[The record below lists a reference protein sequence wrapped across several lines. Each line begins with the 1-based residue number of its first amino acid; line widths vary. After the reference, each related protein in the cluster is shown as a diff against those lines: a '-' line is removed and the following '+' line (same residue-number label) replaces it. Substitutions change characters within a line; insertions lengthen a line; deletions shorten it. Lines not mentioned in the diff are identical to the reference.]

1 MQKYAPFSEKVI
13 TLCNGLKVI
22 RQYFLKPMSDDETQ
36 EMILDFFDENEM
48 PLSLGIK
55 MSRID
60 SSDYA
65 FRISVYANQHLY
77 KTSTRLIPEEWSTE
91 KWHPSIKGTLTL
103 DDLQPLKGLI
113 LSGFKFTKVRTQY
126 GKVDGLVISLEH
138 PSGEALDCH
147 ECEIYLDA
155 YDYTKNGFEA
165 RQPDLEYHLI

>member
-1 MQKYAPFSEKVI
+1 MQKYAPFSEKVL
-13 TLCNGLKVI
+13 TLCKGLKVI
-22 RQYFLKPMSDDETQ
+22 RQYFLKSMFDNETQ
-36 EMILDFFDENEM
+36 EMILDFFDENEE

-77 KTSTRLIPEEWSTE
+77 ETSTRLIPEEWSTE
-91 KWHPSIKGTLTL
+91 TWDSSIKEKLTL
-103 DDLQPLKGLI
+103 DDLQPLKGLT
-113 LSGFKFTKVRTQY
+113 LSDFKLAKVMTQY

-138 PSGEALDCH
+138 PSGEVLDCY
-147 ECEIYLDA
+147 ECEIYLDV

-165 RQPDLEYHLI
+165 RQPNLEYHLI